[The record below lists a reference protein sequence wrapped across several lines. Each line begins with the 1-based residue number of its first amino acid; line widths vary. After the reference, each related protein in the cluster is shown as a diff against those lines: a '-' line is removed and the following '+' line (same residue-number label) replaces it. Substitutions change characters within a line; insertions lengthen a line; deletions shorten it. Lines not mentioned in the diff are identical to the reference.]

1 MVLVVALSLPE
12 LLSTSSECASAHRVS
27 AERLRLK
34 KSRIKTKEFDPG
46 SD

>member
-1 MVLVVALSLPE
+1 MWRKP
-12 LLSTSSECASAHRVS
+12 HRIP
-27 AERLRLK
+27 AEGFRLK